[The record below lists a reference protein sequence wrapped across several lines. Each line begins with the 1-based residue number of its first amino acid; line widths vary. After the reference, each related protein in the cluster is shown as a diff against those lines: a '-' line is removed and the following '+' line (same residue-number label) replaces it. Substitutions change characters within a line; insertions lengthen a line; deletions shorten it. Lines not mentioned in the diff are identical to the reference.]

1 MKNKSKFMLWVYFL
15 AGGLVLTAVLRD
27 IFAPGFF
34 AMSGRVMSTGYII
47 VEFAIGITFLAIGV
61 LSSRRHHLAGIENK

>member
-1 MKNKSKFMLWVYFL
+1 MKHKIRVWLYFL

-61 LSSRRHHLAGIENK
+61 LSSRRRHVDGIENK